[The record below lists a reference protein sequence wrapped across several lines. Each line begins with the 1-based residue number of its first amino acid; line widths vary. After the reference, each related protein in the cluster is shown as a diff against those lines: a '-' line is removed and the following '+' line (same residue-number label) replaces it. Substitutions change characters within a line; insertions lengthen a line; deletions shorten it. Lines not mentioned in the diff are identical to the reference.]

1 VSQQIRLFASPQI
14 DCAVIVSIPS
24 SSGRTLQHED
34 LVEADSLEVAARQAV
49 RLELS
54 TGELKS
60 SIQAEVAGV

>member
-24 SSGRTLQHED
+24 SSGRTLQHEG

>member
-1 VSQQIRLFASPQI
+1 
-14 DCAVIVSIPS
+14 
-24 SSGRTLQHED
+24 
-34 LVEADSLEVAARQAV
+34 VEADSLEVAARQAV